1 MKKLLMILPL
11 VLLLCFIFSCQ
22 KAKDV
27 AEQPAVDI
35 AAETEALKQAFG
47 ELAKAA
53 KAKDLELIVST
64 WADDLI
70 SFNGDKE
77 ATRAFFAKR
86 LEQGISTEYSLDK
99 IEISASGDLGYTA
112 FSFEGFRVEDGETIS
127 TGKGFNV
134 TVWKKQA
141 DGTWK
146 QVAF

>member
-1 MKKLLMILPL
+1 MKKSLMVISL
-11 VLLLCFIFSCQ
+11 VIMFCFAFSCQ
-22 KAKDV
+22 QAEEV
-27 AEQPAVDI
+27 AEEPAVDI
-35 AAETEALKQAFG
+35 AAEEAAIREAFG

-53 KAKDLELIVST
+53 KTKDLELMVST

-70 SFNGDKE
+70 SFSGDKE

-86 LEQGISTEYSLDK
+86 FEQDISTEYSLDK
-99 IEISASGDLGYTA
+99 IEISTSGDLGYTA
-112 FSFEGFRVEDGETIS
+112 FSFEAFKVEEGETVS

>member
-1 MKKLLMILPL
+1 MKKLLLILPL
-11 VLLLCFIFSCQ
+11 VFLLCLTFSCQ
-22 KAKDV
+22 QTEEV
-27 AEQPAVDI
+27 AEEPAVDI
-35 AAETEALKQAFG
+35 EAETEALKQAFG

-53 KAKDLELIVST
+53 KTKDLELMVST

-77 ATRAFFAKR
+77 ATRAFFATR
-86 LEQGISTEYSLDK
+86 LEQGISTEYTLDK

-112 FSFEGFRVEDGETIS
+112 FSFEGFRVEEGETIS

>member
-11 VLLLCFIFSCQ
+11 VLVLCFTFSCQ
-22 KAKDV
+22 KGEEV
-27 AEQPAVDI
+27 AEEPAVDI

-53 KAKDLELIVST
+53 KAKDLELMASK

-70 SFNGDKE
+70 SFMGDRE
-77 ATRAFFAKR
+77 AIRAFFAER
-86 LEQGISTEYSLDK
+86 FEQGISMEYSLDK
-99 IEISASGDLGYTA
+99 IDISASGDLGYTA
-112 FSFEGFRVEDGETIS
+112 FSFEAFKVEEGETIS
-127 TGKGFNV
+127 MDKGFNV
-134 TVWKKQA
+134 SVWKKQA